1 MGYNVGKVQTTAQR
15 REEIRADIKQ
25 IKRRQDKTRDLEA
38 WMSLQNIIRVLNY
51 ELKPKVSKKN
61 HADLND

>member
-1 MGYNVGKVQTTAQR
+1 MGKVQTKAQR
-15 REEIRADIKQ
+15 RDEIKEDIKQ
-25 IKRRQDKTRDLEA
+25 VKRHQEVTTDLEA
-38 WMSLQNIIRVLNY
+38 WMSLQNIIRILNY